1 MKVPAHYAKAPKL
14 STDGLAALA
23 GSRLVWDRLEPRMQA
38 ALREGWTED
47 GDRIVANG
55 IRLPTREALVDR
67 GLVVCNMYDSPLTH
81 LGALVREAGTR
92 MTAEVDDAA

>member
-23 GSRLVWDRLEPRMQA
+23 GARLVWDRLEPRMQA
-38 ALREGWTED
+38 ALREGWNED
-47 GDRIVANG
+47 GDRIVANA

-67 GLVVCNMYDSPLTH
+67 GIVKCTMNDSPLTH

-92 MTAEVDDAA
+92 ATAEVEDAA